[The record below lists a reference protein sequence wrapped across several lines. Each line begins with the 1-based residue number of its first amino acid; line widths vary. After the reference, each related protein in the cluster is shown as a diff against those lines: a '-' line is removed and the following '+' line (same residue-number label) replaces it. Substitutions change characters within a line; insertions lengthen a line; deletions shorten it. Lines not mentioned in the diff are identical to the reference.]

1 MLFSPLLFF
10 LFAADHSVRLVKTLL
25 DPDNLPVQ
33 FCLVAG
39 CLREPPFQ
47 TCPHTHPSHSL
58 FAISHLI
65 YADIPGLFS
74 LFCGNLLVA
83 TGRQLAD
90 WFPFRRKLCLILCHN
105 ISLGHITVVK
115 IKCMGCHLP
124 SGFRDGF

>member
-1 MLFSPLLFF
+1 MLFSPFLFF

-39 CLREPPFQ
+39 CLREPPLQ

-83 TGRQLAD
+83 TGRQLTD
-90 WFPFRRKLCLILCHN
+90 RLTLRGELRLVLCHN

-124 SGFRDGF
+124 ACLRNGF